1 MSYILG
7 LDVGGSAIKYAL
19 MDKEANFIEK
29 GTIPTPLDTKEHFI
43 EAIVSIYNKYEDKLE
58 GLALSM
64 PGNINSDTGHIDTPG
79 ALEFNYNTNIFDS
92 IHEKIPNIKISVQND
107 GKCAAL
113 AELWMGNLKDVKN
126 GAVLVLESG
135 IGGGLIA
142 NRELL
147 TGSHFFAGELSYLIE
162 NPESVGF
169 ENVFAMHGGTGAL
182 CMRTAALKGLKA
194 EDVDGKQVFEWI
206 KQQDKDAL
214 EAFDHMTT
222 HLATQI
228 FNIQCF
234 IDPEIVCIGGG
245 VSKQPL
251 VVEKINEKLNKIYEK
266 MPFPTPRVKVTT
278 CKYNNDSNLIGALY
292 NYIQHDKGE

>member
-92 IHEKIPNIKISVQND
+92 IHEKFQIIKISVQND

-113 AELWMGNLKDVKN
+113 AELWMG
-126 GAVLVLESG
+126 
-135 IGGGLIA
+135 I
-142 NRELL
+142 
-147 TGSHFFAGELSYLIE
+147 
-162 NPESVGF
+162 
-169 ENVFAMHGGTGAL
+169 
-182 CMRTAALKGLKA
+182 
-194 EDVDGKQVFEWI
+194 
-206 KQQDKDAL
+206 
-214 EAFDHMTT
+214 
-222 HLATQI
+222 
-228 FNIQCF
+228 
-234 IDPEIVCIGGG
+234 
-245 VSKQPL
+245 
-251 VVEKINEKLNKIYEK
+251 
-266 MPFPTPRVKVTT
+266 
-278 CKYNNDSNLIGALY
+278 
-292 NYIQHDKGE
+292 